1 MNCDVSQQKLLG
13 FIMHKKM
20 KFSIKDF
27 SVNMTKS
34 QFPVDVKS
42 VKMKSVKMIADRLD
56 QFAMIILSFNI
67 I

>member
-1 MNCDVSQQKLLG
+1 
-13 FIMHKKM
+13 MHKKM
-20 KFSIKDF
+20 KFSVKDF